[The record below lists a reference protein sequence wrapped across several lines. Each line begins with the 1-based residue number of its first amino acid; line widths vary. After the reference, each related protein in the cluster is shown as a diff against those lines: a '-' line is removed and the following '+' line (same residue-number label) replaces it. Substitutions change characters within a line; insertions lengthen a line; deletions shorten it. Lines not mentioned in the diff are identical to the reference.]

1 MDHDARIEAAIADL
15 ESQIPIN
22 YAATAKKWGLERSTL
37 SRRHRGETGSNRDA
51 NSYARRQ
58 VTDTQKET
66 LIAYINKLS
75 DQGLPPNPQI
85 VKNLAGE
92 IIRKDLGKHW
102 VR

>member
-1 MDHDARIEAAIADL
+1 MHAFSTTNVQTSKLHRMDHDARIEAAIADL

-66 LIAYINKLS
+66 LIEYIISSVIEAFL
-75 DQGLPPNPQI
+75 QTHRL
-85 VKNLAGE
+85 
-92 IIRKDLGKHW
+92 
-102 VR
+102 